1 MPDPIALT
9 SNPIGLA
16 LAILILAV
24 CVATKGLND

>member
-1 MPDPIALT
+1 MPDLIALT
-9 SNPIGLA
+9 ANPVGIA